1 MDRKTISEEKV
12 AIVLDLENLPN
23 LFLNEYCKPAIRRGI
38 RWNWTRF
45 EENDIRP
52 CPAGTSGLA
61 QFTCDTTGDWSEYGP
76 NLGSCKSSVI
86 SDLEDSV
93 RKQKPENVIIS
104 RLAHFFTTNQHMKYY
119 GGDVDG
125 AISIIRTLTD
135 RLQYLFQTES
145 KPFPNKKPY
154 VHDFV
159 QNIIR
164 SVSTLIGKQ
173 MVHGWLDLEHDR
185 KMNLITNLLSTL
197 DESAFLLADFI
208 DSPEVLEETSSNI
221 GKHLTNEYLPFCL

>member
-1 MDRKTISEEKV
+1 MNRKTISDENISTV
-12 AIVLDLENLPN
+12 VNIENLPTM
-23 LFLNEYCKPAIRRGI
+23 FLNEYCKPVVVRGI
-38 RWNWTRF
+38 RWNWTRL

-52 CPAGTSGLA
+52 CPFGSSGLA
-61 QFTCDTTGDWSEYGP
+61 QYSCGHTGDWSEYGP

-93 RKQKPENVIIS
+93 RKQNPENVIIS
-104 RLAHFFTTNQHMKYY
+104 SLARFFTTNQHMKYY

-145 KPFPNKKPY
+145 KPYLNKKPY
-154 VHDFV
+154 IHDFF

-173 MVHGWLDLEHDR
+173 MLQGWGDLEHDR
-185 KMNLITNLLSTL
+185 KTNLITNLFSTL

-208 DSPEVLEETSSNI
+208 DSPEVLEETSSNM
-221 GKHLTNEYLPFCL
+221 GNYLIN